1 MSVETIDLVRDTT
14 MQQIAKS
21 VAAIAA
27 NTGGYNISSF
37 KDVQAIVR
45 AGLAPHFFHIGDQ
58 IIAEKESSI
67 TATVGNTEGETP
79 GISAAAVTA
88 ETFIAAIGVVHS
100 ADYEFVYDGAE
111 WHFNGEAIQLST
123 YGIAVTGTPIH
134 GDAVI
139 VHETAAKLVWDVI
152 GIDEETPT
160 DTQFTHSLTLGLHD
174 CFTELQ
180 YDNREALFA
189 FPNGLAAGEY
199 HFTISA
205 QPWYAGDV
213 GKTVSF
219 TLASAI
225 PAGGQLVVNN
235 GYNATMIGSSISSY
249 ANGSAA
255 TAIETTSIAES
266 SSGTDLGS
274 VTNALSDDGNTNSI
288 QRALL
293 GSNNWVESAMRQYL
307 NSAAAAG
314 SVWTPQ
320 TKFDRPPAWVA
331 NTPGFLNNVDPEFVS
346 VLGRVNKITALNTVT
361 DGGSKETKPE
371 KVFLLSRSE
380 VYAGDEVTGGEGAPY
395 SYYKSYSDLNA
406 PGTGA
411 DENRIKYRN
420 GAAKYWWLRSPYA
433 SYAYVVRGVYP
444 SGTLSNHYAANTS
457 GVAPACVIV

>member
-58 IIAEKESSI
+58 IIAEKESAI

-79 GISAAAVTA
+79 GISAAVVTA

-100 ADYEFVYDGAE
+100 ADYEFIYDGAE

-152 GIDEETPT
+152 GIDAETPT
-160 DTQFTHSLTLGLHD
+160 DAQFTHSLTIGLHD
-174 CFTELQ
+174 CYAEMQ
-180 YDNREALFA
+180 YDAAEALYYCE
-189 FPNGLAAGEY
+189 NGLAAGTY
-199 HFTISA
+199 YFTIDSTYDTSHNNYSA
-205 QPWYAGDV
+205 YQ
-213 GKTVSF
+213 F
-219 TLASAI
+219 TLANDV
-225 PAGGQLVVNN
+225 PAGGVLMFPW
-235 GYNATMIGSSISSY
+235 GSNANASTVKVSSY
-249 ANGSAA
+249 ESRTAT
-255 TAIETTSIAES
+255 TAIESVSTVE
-266 SSGTDLGS
+266 GTDGTNLGEF
-274 VTNALSDDGNTNSI
+274 TTAGDAANNRNSI
-288 QRALL
+288 QRARY
-293 GSNNWVESAMRQYL
+293 GSNNWRESAMRQFL

-320 TKFDRPPAWVA
+320 TKFDRPPSWAA
-331 NTPGFLNNVDPEFVS
+331 NTPGFLRNVDPEFVS
-346 VLGRVNKITALNTVT
+346 VLGNVNKITALNTIS
-361 DGGSKETKPE
+361 DGGGKETKPE

-380 VYAGDEVTGGEGAPY
+380 VYAGDEAAGGEGSPY
-395 SYYKSYSDLNA
+395 PYYKNYSDLNA
-406 PGTGA
+406 AGTGA
-411 DENRIKYRN
+411 DKNRIKYRN
-420 GAAKYWWLRSPYA
+420 GAAKTWWLRSPNVGDANSVRYLTTSGA
-433 SYAYVVRGVYP
+433 LYYNSAYFTY
-444 SGTLSNHYAANTS
+444 

>member
-67 TATVGNTEGETP
+67 TATIGNTEGETP
-79 GISAAAVTA
+79 GVSAAAVTA

-100 ADYEFVYDGAE
+100 ADYEFIYDGAE

-205 QPWYAGDV
+205 QPWFAGDV

-235 GYNATMIGSSISSY
+235 GYNATMIGSTISSF
-249 ANGSAA
+249 ASGSAT
-255 TAIETTSIAES
+255 TAIETTSMSEG

-274 VTNALSDDGNTNSI
+274 VANALSEDGNTNSI
-288 QRALL
+288 QCALL
-293 GSNNWVESAMRQYL
+293 GSNNWAESAMRQYL

-395 SYYKSYSDLNA
+395 SYYKNYSDLIA

-411 DENRIKYRN
+411 DKNRIKYRN
-420 GAAKYWWLRSPYA
+420 GAAKYWWLRSPSVGSA
-433 SYAYVVRGVYP
+433 HYVRSILP
-444 SGTLSNHYAANTS
+444 TGTLNYNGATNSG